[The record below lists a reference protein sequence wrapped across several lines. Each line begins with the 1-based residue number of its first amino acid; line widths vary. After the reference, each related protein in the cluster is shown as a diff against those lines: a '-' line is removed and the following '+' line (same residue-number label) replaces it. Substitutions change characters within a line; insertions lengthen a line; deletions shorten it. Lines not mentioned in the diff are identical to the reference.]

1 MDDFLQE
8 DNADKKKQKLK
19 KKRQAKRQAKEDRAA
34 AQQSQPNTARRTV
47 YTKSRFMATPAKCVA
62 AVA

>member
-19 KKRQAKRQAKEDRAA
+19 KKRQAIDKRRERDR
-34 AQQSQPNTARRTV
+34 
-47 YTKSRFMATPAKCVA
+47 
-62 AVA
+62 

>member
-19 KKRQAKRQAKEDRAA
+19 KKRQAMDKRRERDR
-34 AQQSQPNTARRTV
+34 
-47 YTKSRFMATPAKCVA
+47 
-62 AVA
+62 